1 MKAIS
6 GPSPRIAQR
15 IQNFFAKE
23 NVCGG
28 QFDPYRPAAYLLNKH
43 LEFRSE
49 IDDSTVDKAASMFN
63 RVNSLLSV
71 NGSGNGPAPLHQR
84 RQWREDSGRCGLFLR
99 PFAGTFRI
107 NA

>member
-28 QFDPYRPAAYLLNKH
+28 QFDPYRPAYL
-43 LEFRSE
+43 
-49 IDDSTVDKAASMFN
+49 
-63 RVNSLLSV
+63 
-71 NGSGNGPAPLHQR
+71 
-84 RQWREDSGRCGLFLR
+84 
-99 PFAGTFRI
+99 
-107 NA
+107 